1 MFLDA
6 HALHQFHFQIMCFT
20 AFSIVSLV
28 TAIVSIQLLRL
39 GLVNQTTDG
48 HMFQKE
54 HKDVQILIALGA
66 AGVECLI
73 CVVSSFVSCRL
84 ARAAK
89 KELCNKR
96 EGMFHV
102 QVRGD
107 ADIIVVT
114 EKKKKKLLKK
124 MKKRTSKV

>member
-1 MFLDA
+1 
-6 HALHQFHFQIMCFT
+6 MCFT

-48 HMFQKE
+48 HTFQKE

-66 AGVECLI
+66 AGVECFI
-73 CVVSSFVSCRL
+73 CIVSSFVSCRL

-102 QVRGD
+102 QVLGG
-107 ADIIVVT
+107 ADIVVVT
-114 EKKKKKLLKK
+114 EKKKKKIAK
-124 MKKRTSKV
+124 MLRKQKSTSKV